1 MGISGFAEMQ
11 RLQDHVMRQF
21 IEDFRGL
28 LQVRCEN
35 PGADMSLAAEYVA
48 AVAERLGYTVRIDHV
63 PDSLAHQHHV
73 RKAVN
78 VLARIGPDADQAV
91 ILNAH
96 FDTTPPGEGWSVDPY
111 SGHLKDEVLYG
122 RGAAVSK
129 SDVMGYLYAVYMA
142 YQMVRPSFPVF
153 VMLTG
158 DEETGGYLGPQR
170 LLALGSWPAHTVAI
184 CPGSADVVVDRHG
197 GALLWTIVLRGRS
210 RHAAVS
216 ERGGDSVKAGAELI
230 TEFYQYRDAD
240 AVRRGGWLTCGIA
253 RGGVAANMVAGSFEI
268 HIDRRVN
275 PREQLSA
282 VRQELQAVL
291 DGWAKRHRDIQ
302 WHVEEVVA
310 AEPMNGENNHT
321 WAKWFADHAA
331 GVLKQPIPLGAS
343 PLFTDARHFDQAQIP
358 TICYG
363 AGQADLFEMGAHG
376 PDEHI
381 AMADSSRAMLV
392 LSTVV
397 ATLWRKGPTSL
408 VDLALTAKGDEHD

>member
-11 RLQDHVMRQF
+11 RLQDHVMREF

-35 PGADMSLAAEYVA
+35 PGADMTLAAEYVA

-111 SGHLKDEVLYG
+111 SGHLKDEVIYG

-230 TEFYQYRDAD
+230 TEFYQYR
-240 AVRRGGWLTCGIA
+240 
-253 RGGVAANMVAGSFEI
+253 E
-268 HIDRRVN
+268 
-275 PREQLSA
+275 
-282 VRQELQAVL
+282 
-291 DGWAKRHRDIQ
+291 
-302 WHVEEVVA
+302 
-310 AEPMNGENNHT
+310 
-321 WAKWFADHAA
+321 
-331 GVLKQPIPLGAS
+331 
-343 PLFTDARHFDQAQIP
+343 AQIP

-363 AGQADLFEMGAHG
+363 AGQANLFEMGAHG